1 MLFINPPF
9 GNYLNLPKTM
19 QIKGSFTLHY
29 RPGLISQIF
38 KTLRYSNY
46 YSGWI
51 NKIGL
56 RNKGIDYAINQ
67 YYPNTQNTVNS
78 NKLVSIAILEPGDI
92 EKMKEKIPDDM
103 NIEINISCP
112 NTEKMPI
119 SKGIECFL
127 NPKREWCIIKLS
139 PIVKK
144 PEIDRYYR
152 LGFRQFHSCNTYPM
166 KEGGLSGPILKP
178 FSLEIVRYIK
188 RYYKDTVVI
197 GGGGIRTLDDIKEYE
212 NAGADHVSISTV
224 CFSPIVFSKLFYDY
238 LRYKNI

>member
-92 EKMKEKIPDDM
+92 EKMKDKIPDDM

-139 PIVKK
+139 PVVKK
-144 PEIDRYYR
+144 PEIDRYYT

-178 FSLEIVRYIK
+178 ISLEIVRYIK
-188 RYYKDTVVI
+188 TNYKDTVVI

-224 CFSPIVFSKLFYDY
+224 CFSPIAFSKLFYDY

>member
-56 RNKGIDYAINQ
+56 RNRGIDYAINQ
-67 YYPNTQNTVNS
+67 YYPNTENTVNS
-78 NKLVSIAILEPGDI
+78 NKIVSIAILEPGDI
-92 EKMKEKIPDDM
+92 EKMKKKIPDDM

-119 SKGIECFL
+119 SK
-127 NPKREWCIIKLS
+127 S
-139 PIVKK
+139 
-144 PEIDRYYR
+144 
-152 LGFRQFHSCNTYPM
+152 S
-166 KEGGLSGPILKP
+166 
-178 FSLEIVRYIK
+178 
-188 RYYKDTVVI
+188 
-197 GGGGIRTLDDIKEYE
+197 
-212 NAGADHVSISTV
+212 
-224 CFSPIVFSKLFYDY
+224 
-238 LRYKNI
+238 